1 MTEPPTPA
9 PTGIGDAIVTER
21 LKKWFSS
28 ESGTYTA
35 VEDISLQIPRGGFVS
50 LVGPSGCGK
59 STILNIVAGLTKPS
73 AGVVRIFGEEL
84 TGLNKRASYMFQQDA
99 LLPWKTVEEN
109 IALGLQFRRC
119 PYRELLQKPTTGSA
133 VWASMDSAE
142 GFRTSSAEACVN
154 ASQWPSAGL

>member
-9 PTGIGDAIVTER
+9 TTEIGDAIVTER

-28 ESGTYTA
+28 ESGMYTA
-35 VEDISLQIPRGGFVS
+35 VEDISLHVPQGGFVS

-59 STILNIVAGLTKPS
+59 STILNIVAGLAKPS

-99 LLPWKTVEEN
+99 LLP
-109 IALGLQFRRC
+109 
-119 PYRELLQKPTTGSA
+119 
-133 VWASMDSAE
+133 
-142 GFRTSSAEACVN
+142 
-154 ASQWPSAGL
+154 